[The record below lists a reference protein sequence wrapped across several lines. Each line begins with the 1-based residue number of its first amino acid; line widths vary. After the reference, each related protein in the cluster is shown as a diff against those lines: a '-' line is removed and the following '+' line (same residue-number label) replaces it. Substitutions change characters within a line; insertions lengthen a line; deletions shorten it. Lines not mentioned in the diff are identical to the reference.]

1 MFDKLVESSSTGAE
15 LGPRR
20 RIFAATLV
28 LVTVLFATAVVA
40 SIYAADFDLGTSNF
54 DIAELLTPVTQTEPP
69 PEPEQPR
76 PERNS
81 NLPQSANNEIVRPV
95 LMASTDD
102 FTKVPDKTSAEV
114 NPYAS
119 IPIGKYER
127 VTIGAVAADPGGQGD
142 GPIGPGTGSNPGLA
156 TGSTNDLEEKSPP
169 PAAPK
174 PEKKNTIVSG
184 GAMAG
189 KATHLPKPVYSAAAK
204 AVGAQG
210 SVSVQILV
218 DETGKVISAK
228 AASGNPF
235 LRPAA
240 VEAAWKAKFNP
251 ATLSGVPVKVT
262 GIITYNF
269 IR

>member
-28 LVTVLFATAVVA
+28 LVTILFATAVVA
-40 SIYAADFDLGTSNF
+40 SIYAADFDLGASNF
-54 DIAELLTPVTQTEPP
+54 DIAELLTPVTETEPP
-69 PEPEQPR
+69 REPEQPR

-81 NLPQSANNEIVRPV
+81 SLPQSTNNELVRQV

-102 FTKVPDKTSAEV
+102 FTKVPDRVSTEV

-119 IPIGKYER
+119 TSIDKYRDIRLGR
-127 VTIGAVAADPGGQGD
+127 VDSDPGPQGVPTGSGEGSGSRPGGD
-142 GPIGPGTGSNPGLA
+142 GSDDP
-156 TGSTNDLEEKSPP
+156 STKEPP

-174 PEKKNTIVSG
+174 VEKKNTIVSG
-184 GAMAG
+184 GVMTG
-189 KATHLPKPVYSAAAK
+189 KATQLPKPVYSAAAK

-210 SVSVQILV
+210 TVTVQILV
-218 DETGKVISAK
+218 DESGKVVSAK
-228 AASGNPF
+228 ALNGNIM
-235 LRPAA
+235 LRQPA
-240 VEAAWKAKFNP
+240 VDAAFKARFEP
-251 ATLSGVPVKVT
+251 TYLSKVPVKVT

-269 IR
+269 VR